1 MSYKE
6 HKLRY
11 ANTQVV
17 FTEVP
22 NEISLAINITGCTI
36 HCKGCHS
43 QWLWSNKGKELTK
56 DELINLIE
64 KNKGITT
71 VLFMGGD
78 NFINQLA
85 ELVKDIKCYY
95 PNLKVAWYSGRSDL
109 NYFGNSRIKEL
120 MTYLDYVK
128 IGPYIKQLGGLD
140 NPKTNQRFY
149 SIDRTPIV
157 KEHPELGFN
166 SNLVDQTYLFQ
177 SKKHLV

>member
-1 MSYKE
+1 MSYKKF
-6 HKLRY
+6 KLRY

-43 QWLWSNKGKELTK
+43 QWLWSHKGKELTEE
-56 DELINLIE
+56 ELINLIE

-78 NFINQLA
+78 NFIIALTKLA
-85 ELVKDIKCYY
+85 SKVKFRY
-95 PNLKVAWYSGRSDL
+95 PNLKVAWYSGRFDL
-109 NYFGNSRIKEL
+109 DDSRIKEL
-120 MTYLDYVK
+120 ETYLDYIKV
-128 IGPYIKQLGGLD
+128 GPYVKQLGGLD

-149 SIDRTPIV
+149 KIDKVPIV
-157 KEHPELGFN
+157 GEHPELGNKLKF
-166 SNLVDQTYLFQ
+166 VDQTYLFQ

>member
-1 MSYKE
+1 MSYNG
-6 HKLRY
+6 KLKY

-17 FTEVP
+17 FPEVP

-56 DELINLIE
+56 YELTSLIE

-78 NFINQLA
+78 NFIEQLTERA
-85 ELVKDIKCYY
+85 RNIKYHY
-95 PNLKVAWYSGRSDL
+95 PNLKVAWYSGRDNLEDSRS
-109 NYFGNSRIKEL
+109 SRIKEL
-120 MTYLDYVK
+120 MTFLDYIKV
-128 IGPYIKQLGGLD
+128 GPYIKQLGGLD
-140 NPKTNQRFY
+140 NPNTNQKFY
-149 SIDRTPIV
+149 RIDRVPAV
-157 KEHPELGFN
+157 EGHPELGTK
-166 SNLVDQTYLFQ
+166 LKLIDQTYLFQ

>member
-1 MSYKE
+1 MSYK
-6 HKLRY
+6 KLKY

-56 DELINLIE
+56 YELTSLIE

-78 NFINQLA
+78 NFIGQLA
-85 ELVKDIKCYY
+85 KLAKDIKYRY
-95 PNLKVAWYSGRSDL
+95 PNLKVAWYSGRCDID
-109 NYFGNSRIKEL
+109 YKVKEEL
-120 MTYLDYVK
+120 ETCLDYIK

-140 NPKTNQRFY
+140 NPSTNQRFY
-149 SIDRTPIV
+149 KINRVPIA
-157 KEHPELGFN
+157 EGHPELGTK
-166 SNLVDQTYLFQ
+166 LKLIDQTYLFQ
-177 SKKHLV
+177 SKEYLV